1 MSNTNQDVVI
11 ENVADV
17 IREVINTFKGGRR
30 WVKDSFG
37 PEKAALGAAD
47 ANYCLIGGIRAVLG
61 NGDQYAGRQHPLYRD
76 TVALVTKTIRPKAKT
91 FSSGTIIKFND
102 SKRTNFDRVEA
113 ILAAALVKA
122 RQFAGVA

>member
-1 MSNTNQDVVI
+1 MSKDIVI

-17 IREVINTFKGGRR
+17 IRETINTFKGGRR
-30 WVKDSFG
+30 WVQQEFG
-37 PEKAALGAAD
+37 PEKGKLTDGHS
-47 ANYCLIGGIRAVLG
+47 YCLIGGLRAVLG
-61 NGDQYAGRQHPLYRD
+61 NGDQNEGRKHPLYQD
-76 TVALVTKTIRPKAKT
+76 ALTVLTQTIRPKAKKGT
-91 FSSGTIIKFND
+91 SSTVIRFND